1 MRRWRWKMPATSTF
15 AADVTQTVTAHVAGR
30 VAQAFPR
37 CRALILTGS
46 AARQEATIARRPE
59 CVYWLSDLEFLVVVS
74 DSENVGLTG
83 EVLDELAAT
92 ISKDLRSQGLHIKLE
107 LTPAPERY
115 FTRIRPQL
123 FGYEL
128 KRCGRQVFGDVN
140 YLDRI
145 PSFDWRSIPL
155 DEAFRLVSNRL
166 IELLELRLEQDRR
179 SLAEQFYAVTKT
191 YLDLLTALSLPAG
204 SYAPGYQARFGARR
218 AVLQWAVE
226 QGCSLP
232 ASFLGNLEIAFQFK
246 LDPDSRFHFLWVNG
260 QQDLPAALE
269 REGLRCFWDE
279 LPEAALAVWRWFA
292 SRLAG
297 RSESCQEDPPHVY
310 PVWARLRGWSRLLLH
325 ADPIPRLPLAARAV
339 RLFPHGSPRSL
350 VYSCGARLADPHAGA
365 KEDSLAWVSRFLPLP
380 TPNRHADWR
389 ELAEACVSIWRR
401 HLRHSHA

>member
-166 IELLELRLEQDRR
+166 VELLELRLEQDQRP
-179 SLAEQFYAVTKT
+179 LAGQFYALTKT
-191 YLDLLTALSLPAG
+191 YLDLLTALSLAAG
-204 SYAPGYQARFGARR
+204 TYSPGYRARFQTRR
-218 AVLQWAVE
+218 QALDWATE
-226 QGCSLP
+226 QGCRLP
-232 ASFLGNLEIAFQFK
+232 ESFPHNLEIAFQFK
-246 LDPDSRFHFLWVNG
+246 LDPDTDFEFLWRHESHE
-260 QQDLPAALE
+260 LPAALALH
-269 REGLRCFWDE
+269 GLRAFHDD
-279 LPEAALAVWRWFA
+279 LPKAALTIWRWLA
-292 SRLAG
+292 DRL
-297 RSESCQEDPPHVY
+297 SEHPGSAMDNPPRIY
-310 PVWARLRGWSRLLLH
+310 PFKARLRGWARLLLGVN
-325 ADPIPRLPLAARAV
+325 PMERLAALPRAI
-339 RLFPHGSPRSL
+339 RLFPAGSPRSL
-350 VYSCGARLADPHAGA
+350 VYACAARLADPDCGSSDATR
-365 KEDSLAWVSRFLPLP
+365 AWVRRYLPIP
-380 TPNRHADWR
+380 TREAGWQ
-389 ELAEACVSIWRR
+389 ELAGTCVAIWRR